1 MAHKS
6 PNLAVANAAR
16 PIFIVDDNLDDA
28 SILRRI
34 LLKAEFDSPALIFS
48 KVDRAIGYLSYL
60 LAMAPEQL
68 PSLVLVDLQMVSGVQ
83 LIAWIRKRPTCKN
96 TVVVALMR
104 QKNSTAAEKAIRMG
118 ANACIQKFPEAGELR
133 AEIFARSPE

>member
-1 MAHKS
+1 MVHIS
-6 PNLAVANAAR
+6 PNILVANAAK
-16 PIFIVDDNLDDA
+16 PIFIVDDDPEDA
-28 SILRRI
+28 SMLRRI
-34 LLKAEFDSPALIFS
+34 LLAAEFDNPAVIFS
-48 KVDRAIGYLSYL
+48 EVDRAIGYLSYL

-96 TVVVALMR
+96 TVVVALMG
-104 QKNSTAAEKAIRMG
+104 QKNPTAAEKAIRMG

-133 AEIFARSPE
+133 AEMLSKSPE